1 MADTTISHR
10 MPTAGTVT
18 RPARILTLLIAV
30 LATAASL
37 GGLFLPGLYRDN
49 AFTTSTWL
57 GNDLATLLVTVPM
70 LLISLSLAVRG
81 SDRAYLVWLALLDT
95 TLYNFGFYLF
105 GTAFNW
111 FFLVYVAL
119 FALSIWALFLGLMN
133 LDVGTLAAK
142 FSHRTPVRS
151 IAAFMGFVGVGLTSV
166 YVAQWAAFV
175 ATGMLPP
182 VITMTGQHTNVVFAL
197 DLALVIP
204 MLIVGA
210 IWLWRRKPWGFAI
223 AGIITVK
230 GAVYMVG
237 LCASTYTAFRAGTIE
252 SLAQLGLWA
261 SIGIGCAIAAAVL
274 LGNLNESE
282 S

>member
-1 MADTTISHR
+1 MADFTISCT
-10 MPTAGTVT
+10 PTAGTVT
-18 RPARILTLLIAV
+18 RPARVLTLLIAM

-37 GGLFLPGLYRDN
+37 GGLLLPGLYRDN

-57 GNDLATLLVTVPM
+57 GNDLATLLVTVPI
-70 LLISLSLAVRG
+70 LLISLGLAVRG

-119 FALSIWALFLGLMN
+119 FGLSIWALFIGLAN
-133 LDVGTLAAK
+133 LDVDAFAQKCST
-142 FSHRTPVRS
+142 STPVRS
-151 IAAFMGFVGVGLTSV
+151 IAVFMAFVGVGLTSV

-175 ATGMLPP
+175 ATGVLPP
-182 VITMTGQHTNVVFAL
+182 IITMTEQHTNVVFAL

-204 MLIVGA
+204 MLVVGA
-210 IWLWRRKPWGFAI
+210 IWLWQRRPWGFAI

-237 LCASTYTAFRAGTIE
+237 LCASTYTAFRAGTVE
-252 SLAQLGLWA
+252 SLAQIGLWA
-261 SIGIGCAIAAAVL
+261 SIGIGCAIAAVVL
-274 LGNLNESE
+274 LGNLKESE